1 MSALAL
7 ARRSALGLALCLTL
21 GSGGAGRASAATGPL
36 LPDCVARAAAASAAR
51 APGAQGDAPEPASGR
66 APRLLVR
73 SPRDMVAAAHPLA
86 VDAAVA
92 VLDRGGSAMDAAI
105 AAQFMLNVVEPQ
117 SSGIGGGGFLLHHEV
132 ASGRLR
138 SYDGRETAPA
148 AADPRQFLDASGRPL
163 AWHDATDGGL
173 SVGVPGLA
181 RMLELAHR
189 QHGRLPWASLIEP
202 DIAVAEQGYPMSRRT
217 HDQARAAA
225 ARLRAQGDPV
235 AAWLLDAHGQAR
247 PAGSTLRN
255 PALAASLRRLATGGA
270 DVLHEGE
277 LAQRIVATVAGH
289 PCRPG
294 RLSLEDLAAYRPRE
308 REPVCGQYRGH
319 RICGMGPP
327 SSGGIAVLQ
336 TLGMLEH
343 HALRTLAPGSVE
355 AVHLISEAL
364 RLAYAD
370 RGAYLADPDVVAIP
384 VAGLLDPTY
393 LRARAALIE
402 PGRALGEPVPGR
414 PPGAAAAALT
424 DSPET
429 PPATTHLSVVD
440 ADGNAVA
447 LTSSIENGLGSLQMV
462 GGFLLN
468 NQLTDFAWQ
477 PVSPSGHPVANALA
491 PGKRPRST
499 MAPTI
504 VYGPD
509 GALRAV
515 LGSPGGG
522 AIAMYLVKTL
532 VAMIDWELD
541 IQAAIGLPNIG
552 ALANATTLLERGTP
566 AAALAPALRALG
578 HRVAIVDLNSG
589 LHGIERE
596 RSDGRPTGWRG
607 GADPRRDGVAR
618 GSR

>member
-7 ARRSALGLALCLTL
+7 ARRLAFGLVLCLPL
-21 GSGGAGRASAATGPL
+21 AAGVAGRAGAATGSG
-36 LPDCVARAAAASAAR
+36 PDCAARAAASAAN
-51 APGAQGDAPEPASGR
+51 APSAQAAAPEPASGR
-66 APRLLVR
+66 TPRLLIR

-105 AAQFMLNVVEPQ
+105 AAQFVLNVVEPQ
-117 SSGIGGGGFLLHHEV
+117 SSGIGGGGFLLHHEA

-148 AADPRQFLDASGRPL
+148 AADPRQFLDVAGRPL
-163 AWHDATDGGL
+163 AWHDAIDGGL

-202 DIAVAEQGYPMSRRT
+202 AIAIAEQGFPMSRRT
-217 HDQARAAA
+217 HEQARAAA

-277 LAQRIVATVAGH
+277 LAQQIVATVAGH

-308 REPVCGQYRGH
+308 REPVCGRYRGH

-343 HALRTLAPGSVE
+343 HALRTQAPGSVE

-370 RGAYLADPDVVAIP
+370 RGAYLADPDVVAVP
-384 VAGLLDPTY
+384 VAGLLDPAY
-393 LRARAALIE
+393 LRARAALIA
-402 PGRALGEPVPGR
+402 PGRALGEPAPGR
-414 PPGAAAAALT
+414 PPGAAAAVMV

-477 PVSPSGHPVANALA
+477 PVSPGGSAVANALA

-499 MAPTI
+499 MAPTM
-504 VYGPD
+504 VYSPD

-541 IQAAIGLPNIG
+541 IQTAIALPNIG
-552 ALANATTLLERGTP
+552 ALASATTLLERDTP

-596 RSDGRPTGWRG
+596 RDAGGPDGWRG